1 MIAASPS
8 SRRVERVLLGG
19 LIAVG
24 LALGFHLG
32 GPTTPAARAAN
43 IQPMLVSAG
52 ETADARAT
60 AGFDLDGDG
69 RLDLARPVDHP
80 LRGVDAYGSGAYG
93 AVRDGGRRR
102 HQGVDLI
109 ASPGEPVRAPIAGVV
124 TRVGAAYA
132 GQDRLRFVEIANAQT
147 RYLARVLYVSATVTP
162 GAHVEA
168 GDTIGSAQD
177 LTVRYALGITN
188 HVHVELVSNQ
198 MGHLDPTTLLPGA

>member
-1 MIAASPS
+1 M
-8 SRRVERVLLGG
+8 LLGG
-19 LIAVG
+19 LIVVG

-32 GPTTPAARAAN
+32 GPTPPAARAAN
-43 IQPMLVSAG
+43 VQPILASAG
-52 ETADARAT
+52 EAADARAT
-60 AGFDLDGDG
+60 AGVDLDGDG

-80 LRGVDAYGSGAYG
+80 VRGVDAYGSGAYG

-109 ASPGEPVRAPIAGVV
+109 ATPGEPVRAPIAGVV

-147 RYLARVLYVSATVTP
+147 RYTARVLYVGATVAL
-162 GAHVEA
+162 GSHVDA
-168 GDTIGSAQD
+168 GDLIGSAQD

-188 HVHVELVSNQ
+188 HVHVELVSNR
-198 MGHLDPTTLLPGA
+198 MGHLDPTMLLPGA

>member
-32 GPTTPAARAAN
+32 GLATPAARAAN
-43 IQPMLVSAG
+43 VQPILASAG

-147 RYLARVLYVSATVTP
+147 HYLARVLYVSATVTP

>member
-1 MIAASPS
+1 MIAASPP

-188 HVHVELVSNQ
+188 HIHVELVSNQ